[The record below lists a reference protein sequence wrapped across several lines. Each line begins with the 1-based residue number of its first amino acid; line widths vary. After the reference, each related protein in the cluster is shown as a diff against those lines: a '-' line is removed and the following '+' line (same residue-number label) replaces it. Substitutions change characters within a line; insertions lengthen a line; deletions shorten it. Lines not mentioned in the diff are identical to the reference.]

1 MLLSVAIFGELPW
14 GMTKLKKDD
23 TFCANVVVVVFVI
36 AVVAVVQGS
45 GIDVSFVFQRNS
57 IHTFMYEM
65 VSKFVPLTSRTYREK

>member
-45 GIDVSFVFQRNS
+45 GIDVSFVLLLFFSAIQSIPLCTKWFQSSFR
-57 IHTFMYEM
+57 
-65 VSKFVPLTSRTYREK
+65 